1 MFGIGLFELLLM
13 VLLFIGLGVLLR
25 SLLRR

>member
-13 VLLFIGLGVLLR
+13 VLLLIGLGVLLR